1 MASSRFFA
9 FLLLISSQMFVGFSQ
24 DLSEFLKGTESIL
37 DGKLPP
43 CMRQMLTCQPYIKSP
58 ENPPPACCT
67 PLKEL
72 LDSDLPCLCSFFNN
86 EKMLKTLN
94 VSQSRA
100 LELPKNC
107 GAELD
112 ISGCSDGELP
122 FLPWFNSLNP
132 ISISLKFTPNFQPS
146 RQPAQ
151 RKDLLHQLLLLL
163 RRPTL
168 PVWMVNFCW
177 ISFSL
182 LKLLVNLDCFL
193 LIKMFVNSIQFNSDS
208 STGGATRNNPTYGF
222 GHGVAAASSVVA
234 LLLSAF

>member
-112 ISGCSDGELP
+112 ISGCSDAESPTGSTEGPSSSTTPLTP
-122 FLPWFNSLNP
+122 TANTSGLN
-132 ISISLKFTPNFQPS
+132 
-146 RQPAQ
+146 
-151 RKDLLHQLLLLL
+151 
-163 RRPTL
+163 
-168 PVWMVNFCW
+168 
-177 ISFSL
+177 
-182 LKLLVNLDCFL
+182 
-193 LIKMFVNSIQFNSDS
+193 DS